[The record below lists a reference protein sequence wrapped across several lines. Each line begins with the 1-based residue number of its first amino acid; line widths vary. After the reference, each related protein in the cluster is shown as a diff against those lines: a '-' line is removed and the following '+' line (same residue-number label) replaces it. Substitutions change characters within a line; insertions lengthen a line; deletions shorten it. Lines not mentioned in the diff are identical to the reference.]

1 MWLIFSQSNNTPSGE
16 PVIDVGPSTSS
27 GVTYSRPASSG
38 AGTRPNINV
47 KEDEV
52 DLQLAK
58 LDGKIERK
66 RDEKL

>member
-1 MWLIFSQSNNTPSGE
+1 M
-16 PVIDVGPSTSS
+16 IDLGPSTSS
-27 GVTYSRPASSG
+27 GITYARPASSG
-38 AGTRPNINV
+38 TVGRPNSTI

>member
-1 MWLIFSQSNNTPSGE
+1 MVLCFQSNNSPSGE
-16 PVIDVGPSTSS
+16 PIDAGPSTSS
-27 GVTYSRPASSG
+27 VASHARPASSG
-38 AGTRPNINV
+38 SATRPNSSV

-58 LDGKIERK
+58 LEGKIERK

>member
-1 MWLIFSQSNNTPSGE
+1 MQSNNTPSGE

-27 GVTYSRPASSG
+27 GVSYSRPVSAGSG
-38 AGTRPNINV
+38 SRSTFNI

-52 DLQLAK
+52 DLQLSK